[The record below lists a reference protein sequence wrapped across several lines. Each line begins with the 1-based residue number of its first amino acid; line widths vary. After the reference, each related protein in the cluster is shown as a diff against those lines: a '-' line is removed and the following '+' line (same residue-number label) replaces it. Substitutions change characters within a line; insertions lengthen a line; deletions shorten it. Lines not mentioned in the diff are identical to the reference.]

1 MSRCDKHGMA
11 GKQKRYQPTKTH
23 LVVLKRPLPE
33 LEHNDPVRVNNNS
46 SWKMK
51 GKIVKKLTSPP
62 RSHLKLNEIGTV
74 LRRNRKYFSN
84 VKTVLISKMTV
95 VTKMI
100 CKQILTKINVN
111 IPITITDTKNTG
123 LAQGKTTSTL
133 R

>member
-11 GKQKRYQPTKTH
+11 GKQKRYQPTKIY

-33 LEHNDPVRVNNNS
+33 LEPNDPVRVNNNS
-46 SWKMK
+46 SWRMK
-51 GKIVKKLTSPP
+51 GKIVKKLTSQP

-74 LRRNRKYFSN
+74 LRRKRKYFSN

-95 VTKMI
+95 VTTMI

-111 IPITITDTKNTG
+111 IPMTITDTKNTG
-123 LAQGKTTSTL
+123 LALGN
-133 R
+133 